1 MTFRVRGRTVVARL
15 AVVVA
20 AAGTVVTLAT
30 APGQAA
36 SAAGAGPV
44 SVQTVVIPV
53 AGQQPVSAYL
63 VQPAGAL
70 ASSSQAG
77 ILFLHWLGQIHSDRS
92 EFLAEAI
99 ELAGHGA
106 VSLLPQGIFPWVAAP
121 HGNRKDV
128 TAIRRQLAALQ
139 ASLNYLTSRS
149 YVDKSRVAIA
159 GHDYGAMYGA
169 LLASS
174 NRVVH
179 AAVLAAPDATWG
191 HWFVKYWLGFTGHK
205 AAAYKAIFAGLQP
218 VGHVARL
225 GRHELFQ
232 WAGQDIFVSARV
244 RQEFAQHAPHAR
256 VKLYPGADHQMTD
269 QAQAD
274 RDAFL
279 TRELGLS

>member
-1 MTFRVRGRTVVARL
+1 M
-15 AVVVA
+15 
-20 AAGTVVTLAT
+20 
-30 APGQAA
+30 
-36 SAAGAGPV
+36 
-44 SVQTVVIPV
+44 
-53 AGQQPVSAYL
+53 
-63 VQPAGAL
+63 
-70 ASSSQAG
+70 
-77 ILFLHWLGQIHSDRS
+77 
-92 EFLAEAI
+92 
-99 ELAGHGA
+99 
-106 VSLLPQGIFPWVAAP
+106 AAP
-121 HGNRKDV
+121 HGNRTDV

-205 AAAYKAIFAGLQP
+205 AAAYKSIFAGLQP

-244 RQEFAQHAPHAR
+244 RREFAQHAPHAR

>member
-1 MTFRVRGRTVVARL
+1 M
-15 AVVVA
+15 
-20 AAGTVVTLAT
+20 
-30 APGQAA
+30 
-36 SAAGAGPV
+36 
-44 SVQTVVIPV
+44 
-53 AGQQPVSAYL
+53 
-63 VQPAGAL
+63 
-70 ASSSQAG
+70 
-77 ILFLHWLGQIHSDRS
+77 
-92 EFLAEAI
+92 
-99 ELAGHGA
+99 
-106 VSLLPQGIFPWVAAP
+106 
-121 HGNRKDV
+121 
-128 TAIRRQLAALQ
+128 AALQ

-159 GHDYGAMYGA
+159 GHDYGDMYGA

-205 AAAYKAIFAGLQP
+205 AAADKAIFAGLQP
-218 VGHVARL
+218 AGHVARL

-232 WAGQDIFVSARV
+232 WAGQDIFVSTRV

-256 VKLYPGADHQMTD
+256 VKLYPDADHQMTD
-269 QAQAD
+269 QAQAG

>member
-20 AAGTVVTLAT
+20 AAGTVVTLAA

-159 GHDYGAMYGA
+159 GHDYGAMY
-169 LLASS
+169 
-174 NRVVH
+174 

-205 AAAYKAIFAGLQP
+205 AAAYKSIFAGLQP